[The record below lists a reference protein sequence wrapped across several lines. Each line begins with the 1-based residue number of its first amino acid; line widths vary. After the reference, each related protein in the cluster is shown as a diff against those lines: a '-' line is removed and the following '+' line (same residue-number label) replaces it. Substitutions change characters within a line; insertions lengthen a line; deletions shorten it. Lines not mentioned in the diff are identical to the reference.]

1 MYLLV
6 TEEDRDAFFYGQ
18 KYSLKAFSPPMV
30 DLNDILVCED
40 FYGKFFLS
48 RREFYPTLKKV
59 SFDVNLLPGMPEPLA
74 IHPSCLPKGSK
85 LLVMK
90 SGALG
95 DILLLAP
102 AMKHLKAVIPADAE
116 IWLSIPK
123 KFHLLFEDASFVDRL
138 FPYPIRMS
146 TLIAAD
152 VYVLFESPGFD
163 QMNLVDYYLKE
174 LLLDQSGIKEKR
186 PILSKHLRQSEKILA
201 VFDRIKQTRCGPA
214 ILYNGKS
221 NAVLRDLPASFLD
234 VLTKNFPHITLIV
247 PCPSIKSN
255 YKKTGNII
263 YLNTFDSTQD
273 YITAIDCCDAFVSAD
288 TSTYH
293 LAAGLDKPGLVFFS
307 SIDPGLRTGYY
318 PHAIS
323 VSPHYQ
329 GRICRSPCG
338 LHSEKYY
345 HPDFELFNKLQALG
359 LKPSVNGCP
368 EAQVQKMNL
377 SPCLAFISDEVIID
391 NFKLLLSRLMAS

>member
-6 TEEDRDAFFYGQ
+6 TEKDCDAFFYGH
-18 KYSLKAFSPPMV
+18 KYTLQAFSPPQV

-48 RREFYPTLKKV
+48 RKEFYPTLKKV
-59 SFDVNLLPGMPEPLA
+59 SFDVNLLPGIPDSLN

-90 SGALG
+90 SGAMG

-123 KFHLLFEDASFVDRL
+123 KFHVLFEGLSFVDRL

-152 VYVLFESPGFD
+152 FYVLFESSDFN
-163 QMNLVDYYLKE
+163 QMNLVDFYLKE
-174 LLLDQSGIKEKR
+174 LLLDQSRIKEKR
-186 PILSKHLRQSEKILA
+186 PILAKHLRQSEKILA
-201 VFDRIKQTRCGPA
+201 VFDNIKQTVCGA
-214 ILYNGKS
+214 TILYNGKS
-221 NAVLRDLPASFLD
+221 NGVLRDLPARFLD
-234 VLTKNFPHITLIV
+234 IFSSGFPDITFIV
-247 PCPSIKSN
+247 PDGSLKTG

-263 YLNTFDSTQD
+263 YLNTFNNLQD
-273 YITAIDCCDAFVSAD
+273 YITAINCCDAFVSAD

-293 LAAGLDKPGLVFFS
+293 IAAGLDKPGLVFFS
-307 SIDPGLRTGYY
+307 SIDSGLRTGYY
-318 PHAIS
+318 PRIIS
-323 VSPHYQ
+323 VSPDYQ
-329 GRICRSPCG
+329 GKICRSPCG
-338 LHSEKYY
+338 LHSEKFY
-345 HPDFELFNKLQALG
+345 HPDHDLFKKLHEMG
-359 LKPSVNGCP
+359 LKPSMDRCP
-368 EAQVQKMNL
+368 EAQVQNTVM
-377 SPCLAFISDEVIID
+377 SPCLISIPDERIVKK
-391 NFKLLLSRLMAS
+391 FELLLSKMENS